1 MSIISI
7 RNLSKKYGEN
17 VILENVNA
25 EIEKGEVISIIG
37 PSGTGKSTLL
47 RALNMFDPASSGE
60 IYFDGVKIDPKN
72 IDSVRKKMGMVF
84 QNFGLFSHLT
94 VMQNITLGQMKLL
107 KKSERE
113 AQKTAIR
120 FLKTV
125 GLLDRI
131 NYYPHQLSGGQKQ
144 RVAIARCLSME
155 PQVILLDEPTSALD
169 PTMVSE
175 VLGVI
180 RRLAK
185 DGMTMLIVTH
195 EMNIARDVSSRIF
208 YMDEKGIY
216 EDGASKEIFEMPKK
230 EKTRIFIH
238 KIRNLQYHINNSHY
252 DFYALNAEVEQFNE
266 KYMFDAKR
274 RNKILHLTEEAIQLC
289 FSNGDEK
296 FAKTGGMDLEL
307 QYSEKNDSV
316 NIIIKADKSVDNIF
330 PSGENDDFAMAI
342 IRGMTESVEFFE
354 NEKNRTVSLKLKN

>member
-1 MSIISI
+1 MSVISI
-7 RNLSKKYGEN
+7 KNLSKKYGEN
-17 VILENVNA
+17 VILQNVNA
-25 EIEKGEVISIIG
+25 DIKKGEIISIIG

-47 RALNMFDPASSGE
+47 RALNMFDPASDGDV
-60 IYFDGVKIDPKN
+60 YFNGAVIDKKN

-94 VMQNITLGQMKLL
+94 VMQNLTLGQTKLL
-107 KKSERE
+107 KKSEEEARE
-113 AQKTAIR
+113 TAIR

-131 NYYPHQLSGGQKQ
+131 NHYPHQLSGGQKQ
-144 RVAIARCLSME
+144 RVAIARCLSMNPE
-155 PQVILLDEPTSALD
+155 VILLDEPTSALD

-185 DGMTMLIVTH
+185 EGMTMLIVTH
-195 EMNIARDVSSRIF
+195 DMNIVKDVSTRIF

-216 EDGASKEIFEMPKK
+216 EDGAAEEIFEMPKK
-230 EKTRIFIH
+230 EKTRVFIH
-238 KIRNLQYHINNSHY
+238 KIRNLQYHIKNLQY
-252 DFYALNAEVEQFNE
+252 DFYALNAEIEQFNE
-266 KYMFDAKR
+266 KYMFAPKR
-274 RNKILHLTEEAIQLC
+274 RKQILHLTEEAIQLC

-296 FAKTGGMDLEL
+296 FAKSGGIYLEL

-316 NIIIKADKSVDNIF
+316 EIIISANKSVDSIF
-330 PSGENDDFAMAI
+330 PENSDDFAMAI
-342 IRGMTESVEFFE
+342 IKGMTQSIEFEE
-354 NEKNRTVSLKLKN
+354 NEINKRVLLKIKD